1 LVHRARQM
9 VWQQLEILLHYL
21 QIDALR
27 TRVALQFLQKRG
39 VVERLTGNQA
49 L

>member
-1 LVHRARQM
+1 M
-9 VWQQLEILLHYL
+9 VWPQLEILLHYL

-27 TRVALQFLQKRG
+27 TRVAVAVLAEKG